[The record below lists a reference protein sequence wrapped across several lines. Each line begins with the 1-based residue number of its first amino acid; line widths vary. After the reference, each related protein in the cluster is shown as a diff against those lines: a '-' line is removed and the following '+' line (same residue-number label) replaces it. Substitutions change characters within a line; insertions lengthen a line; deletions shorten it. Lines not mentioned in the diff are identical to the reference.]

1 MHPISCSGR
10 RRYTDRSLWIALV
23 LTSLSNVA
31 WAEGT
36 DHSSHS
42 LILHPPGSSP
52 AQRFALDPAQTQ
64 SSSQP
69 FPPHSLIKKPTS
81 PSPPLTPT
89 GALLP
94 SVSPPLEA
102 PISSIIQP
110 APMGSI
116 PAGDMRPSPDIPM
129 GRSAAPHAS
138 ASVSPRT
145 ESSRL
150 PGALQRLFRDN
161 PAFTKLLQIAPP
173 VASTPPPPQPPP
185 STVPPSVSPI
195 NKVTLTWIANKE
207 SDLAGYKVY
216 VGTSSGRYD
225 FPGSPFIIS
234 KTTTYIVRNLQQNTT
249 YFFAIS
255 AYDLAGNESPL
266 SAEVSKSVF

>member
-1 MHPISCSGR
+1 MHPICCSGR
-10 RRYTDRSLWIALV
+10 RRYTDCSLWIALV

-36 DHSSHS
+36 DRSSHS
-42 LILHPPGSSP
+42 LILRPPGASS
-52 AQRFALDPAQTQ
+52 AQRFAIDPGQTQ

-69 FPPHSLIKKPTS
+69 VAPHSLIKKPIP

-94 SVSPPLEA
+94 SISPPPET
-102 PISSIIQP
+102 PISSTIQP
-110 APMGSI
+110 ALMGGV
-116 PAGDMRPSPDIPM
+116 PPRDMTPSPDIPM
-129 GRSAAPHAS
+129 GRSAAPYAS
-138 ASVSPRT
+138 ASAGPRT
-145 ESSRL
+145 ESSHL

-161 PAFTKLLQIAPP
+161 PAFTKLLQVAPP
-173 VASTPPPPQPPP
+173 VASTPPPSQSPP
-185 STVPPSVSPI
+185 STDPPPVSPV

-216 VGTSSGRYD
+216 VGTSSGNYD
-225 FPGSPFIIS
+225 FPGSPFVIS

-255 AYDLAGNESPL
+255 AYDFAGNESPL
-266 SAEVSKSVF
+266 SSEVSKSIF